1 MSLEFWVVVSLVL
14 ASFPAINVM
23 LNLLFYRRTPT
34 VHRAGNETPA
44 VSVLIPA
51 RDEEVNIRTAACRVL
66 SNDSRN
72 LELIVVDDHSTDG
85 TAEIVREVTTE
96 DSRAQLVNAPALPD
110 DWGGKPH
117 SCFTGA
123 ANATGDYLV
132 FVDADVALE
141 PNAIERLVAFMDK
154 TRSDL
159 ASGIPR
165 QVTKT
170 LTEKLVVPLIHFIL
184 LGFLPMMG
192 MRWTRR
198 PSFSAGCGQLFIA
211 RRTAY
216 EETGGHRAIKASR
229 HDGLELPR
237 AFRRFG
243 LKTDLFDATDL
254 ATCRMYNNARE
265 VWHGFA
271 KNATEGMASPA
282 AIVPWTVLL
291 IGGQVLPL
299 VLLLV
304 AWLTNSGSPA
314 IPLAATATAAVFA
327 TRWVL
332 AWRFEQ
338 SFLGALLHPVGIV
351 ILVAVQW
358 FALVRESAGHRLAWK
373 GRT

>member
-1 MSLEFWVVVSLVL
+1 MSLELWVVLSLVL
-14 ASFPAINVM
+14 ASVPAINVV

-34 VHRAGNETPA
+34 VHRAGKEIPA

-51 RDEEVNIRTAACRVL
+51 RDEEVNIRTAASRVL

-96 DSRAQLVNAPALPD
+96 DSRVQLVNAPALPD
-110 DWGGKPH
+110 NWGGKPH

-123 ANATGDYLV
+123 ASATGDYLV

-141 PNAIERLVAFMDK
+141 PDAIERLVTFMET

-165 QVTKT
+165 QVTQT

-216 EETGGHRAIKASR
+216 DETGGHRAIKASR

-237 AFRRFG
+237 AFRRHG
-243 LKTDLFDATDL
+243 LKTELFDATDL
-254 ATCRMYNNARE
+254 ATCRMYHNGLE
-265 VWHGFA
+265 VWNGFA
-271 KNATEGMASPA
+271 KNATEGMATPT
-282 AIVPWTVLL
+282 AIVPWT
-291 IGGQVLPL
+291 
-299 VLLLV
+299 LLLV
-304 AWLTNSGSPA
+304 GGQILPPLLVVAAWLTQAGSSTVA
-314 IPLAATATAAVFA
+314 LAAPATAMVFV
-327 TRWVL
+327 TRLVL

-338 SFLGALLHPVGIV
+338 SFLGALLHPVGIA

-358 FALVRESAGHRLAWK
+358 FALIRESMGRPLAWK